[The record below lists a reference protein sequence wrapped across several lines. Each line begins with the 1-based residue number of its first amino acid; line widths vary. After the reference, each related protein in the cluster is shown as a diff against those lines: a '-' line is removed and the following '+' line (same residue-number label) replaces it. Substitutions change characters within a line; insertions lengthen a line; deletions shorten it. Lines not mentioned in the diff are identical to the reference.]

1 MNRLFKLQFLGPCAL
16 FAATLCAELA
26 ARALQYAPSSE
37 LLWFIN
43 LRMFGIFQRS
53 YAWLSYFEV
62 TDGFQ
67 FFGLALPIFVLAC
80 FGLAAKSRLS
90 FTVATHLS
98 AAYAGFLVLSWQV
111 GVPTVTQ
118 ASLGPI
124 AVPSGVG
131 LYVMATILGTCLLSF
146 AITHLL
152 YFRAV
157 REEVGALVSRPRPL
171 RSAWTGLQ
179 EYKIRNRLIRCLAA
193 LFVLYTALTG
203 DWAELKW
210 AALFAALMFAVSV
223 LLRGLDG
230 RRGRQDPHSVFS
242 NPSSQV

>member
-1 MNRLFKLQFLGPCAL
+1 MNNRLFKLQFLGPFAL

-43 LRMFGIFQRS
+43 LRVFGIFQRS
-53 YAWLSYFEV
+53 YAMLSYFEV

-80 FGLAAKSRLS
+80 FGLAAKARLS

-98 AAYAGFLVLSWQV
+98 AAYAGFLVYSWQAGIPEV
-111 GVPTVTQ
+111 RQ

-152 YFRAV
+152 YFRGV
-157 REEVGALVSRPRPL
+157 REEIGTLVSRPQPL
-171 RSAWTGLQ
+171 RAACTALR
-179 EYKIRNRLIRCLAA
+179 EYKIRNQLILCLAA
-193 LFVLYTALTG
+193 LFILHTVRTG
-203 DWAELKW
+203 DLAELKW
-210 AALFAALMFAVSV
+210 AALCAALMFAVSV
-223 LLRGLDG
+223 LLPGLDG
-230 RRGRQDPHSVFS
+230 RRDVKI
-242 NPSSQV
+242 SQ

>member
-43 LRMFGIFQRS
+43 LRVFGIFQRS
-53 YAWLSYFEV
+53 YAMLLNLSEV
-62 TDGFQ
+62 IPIDGFQ
-67 FFGLALPIFVLAC
+67 YFGLALPIFVFVLAC
-80 FGLAAKSRLS
+80 FVLATKSRRS

-98 AAYAGFLVLSWQV
+98 AAYAGFLVLSWQA
-111 GVPTVTQ
+111 GVTVKQ

-131 LYVMATILGTCLLSF
+131 LYVTATIFGTCLLSF

-152 YFRAV
+152 YLRAV
-157 REEVGALVSRPRPL
+157 REEIRALVSWLRPVAF
-171 RSAWTGLQ
+171 SSQA
-179 EYKIRNRLIRCLAA
+179 
-193 LFVLYTALTG
+193 
-203 DWAELKW
+203 W
-210 AALFAALMFAVSV
+210 AALSV
-223 LLRGLDG
+223 LIRRSLTGWLRRKAPDQ
-230 RRGRQDPHSVFS
+230 R
-242 NPSSQV
+242 PSCRSRMAPRMSA

>member
-1 MNRLFKLQFLGPCAL
+1 MTPFMSRLFKLQFLGPFAL

-26 ARALQYAPSSE
+26 ARALQYDPSSE

-53 YAWLSYFEV
+53 YAMLLNLSEV
-62 TDGFQ
+62 VDGFQ
-67 FFGLALPIFVLAC
+67 YFGLALPMFVFVLAC
-80 FGLAAKSRLS
+80 LGLAAKSRLPL
-90 FTVATHLS
+90 TIATHLS

-111 GVPTVTQ
+111 GVPEIRQ

-152 YFRAV
+152 YFRGV
-157 REEVGALVSRPRPL
+157 REEIGTLVTRPQPL
-171 RSAWTGLQ
+171 RAACTALR
-179 EYKIRNRLIRCLAA
+179 EYKIRNQLILCLAA
-193 LFVLYTALTG
+193 LFILHTVRTG
-203 DWAELKW
+203 DLAELKW
-210 AALFAALMFAVSV
+210 AALCAALMFAVSV
-223 LLRGLDG
+223 LLPGLDG
-230 RRGRQDPHSVFS
+230 RRDVKI
-242 NPSSQV
+242 SQ

>member
-1 MNRLFKLQFLGPCAL
+1 MNRLFKLQFLGPLAL
-16 FAATLCAELA
+16 FSAVLSAELA

-37 LLWFIN
+37 FLWFIN

-53 YAWLSYFEV
+53 YEWLSYFEV

-67 FFGLALPIFVLAC
+67 FFGLALPIFLLAC

-90 FTVATHLS
+90 FTIATHLS
-98 AAYAGFLVLSWQV
+98 AAYAGLLVLSWQA
-111 GVPTVTQ
+111 GVPSVKQ

-157 REEVGALVSRPRPL
+157 REEISALVTWL
-171 RSAWTGLQ
+171 RAF
-179 EYKIRNRLIRCLAA
+179 R
-193 LFVLYTALTG
+193 
-203 DWAELKW
+203 
-210 AALFAALMFAVSV
+210 
-223 LLRGLDG
+223 
-230 RRGRQDPHSVFS
+230 
-242 NPSSQV
+242 